1 MLGLKLEDIKTE
13 LGIDYSDESVDAR
26 LNRYLLIADAWL
38 KGAIGENYPTS
49 DERAK
54 QLALLIIED
63 LFDRNSNSVKENATI
78 NKLKQDFI
86 MQLQCEGLVFE
97 DGGI

>member
-1 MLGLKLEDIKTE
+1 MIELKLEDVKNK
-13 LGIDYSDESVDAR
+13 LGIDYSDTSVDAR
-26 LNRYLLIADAWL
+26 LNRYISLADAWL
-38 KGAIGENYPTS
+38 KGAIGDKYPTS

-63 LFDRNSNSVKENATI
+63 LFDRNSNSVKENATL

-97 DGGI
+97 DGSL

>member
-13 LGIDYSDESVDAR
+13 LGIVYSDESVDAR

-38 KGAIGENYPTS
+38 KGAIGENQTTS
-49 DERAK
+49 DDRAK
-54 QLALLIIED
+54 QLALLNIEG

-86 MQLQCEGLVFE
+86 MQLQCESLVFE
-97 DGGI
+97 DGSI